1 MYTKNL
7 SQLYAVLAMLLTL
20 VGCTVTG
27 EPKPGNVTFDADG
40 YRTSNQA
47 FQHAISVGEVE
58 NFPGTS
64 TFTYGGKLAPNF
76 SDESFKE
83 VLTLSLQNANFY
95 GEGYILDAKLIDSG
109 DWSDWFELGI
119 GDKSRNILI
128 EYKLY
133 KPGSQSALFNDVI
146 ESDVTIT
153 NDNFFKPYNIVQ
165 KRAAELSYEQNIQ
178 KIIEAIDKL

>member
-1 MYTKNL
+1 MYIKNL
-7 SQLYAVLAMLLTL
+7 PKLLTVLAMLLTL
-20 VGCTVTG
+20 IGCTVTG
-27 EPKPGNVTFDADG
+27 EPKPGNVAFVGDG

-47 FQHAISVGEVE
+47 FQNAISVGEVDS
-58 NFPGTS
+58 FPGTS

-83 VLTLSLQNANFY
+83 VLTLSLKNANFY
-95 GEGYILDAKLIDSG
+95 GEDYTLDAKLIDSG

-119 GDKSRNILI
+119 GDKSRNINI

-133 KPGSQSALFNDVI
+133 KPGSQSAIYHDVI

-153 NDNFFKPYNIVQ
+153 NNNFFKPYNIVQ
-165 KRAAELSYEQNIQ
+165 RRAAELSYEQNIQ
-178 KIIEAIDKL
+178 KLIETIDKL